1 MGFSKRQFEKL
12 TLKGIPLLL
21 GALLSIAKAPGE
33 TDMMA
38 ASPEL

>member
-12 TLKGIPLLL
+12 TPKGNPMLI
-21 GALLSIAKAPGE
+21 GALLSVAKAPGE